1 MDRSRWTSRKFWV
14 VIITA
19 VAAVWSVVTDTEV
32 DPQTA
37 IAAATIIATW
47 LGIQGWADKA
57 EAASGISFERQ
68 LFQANMQAAYAQF
81 EQLSGASEVGNV
93 QQFPNDVVF
102 TAEQDQ
108 EFPPPRLVEDPAV
121 WADDDNDTIGPVP
134 A

>member
-14 VIITA
+14 VIISA

-81 EQLSGASEVGNV
+81 EQLTGEGPAGN
-93 QQFPNDVVF
+93 QNDVVF
-102 TAEQDQ
+102 TPEGDP
-108 EFPPPRLVEDPAV
+108 EYTGLRLVEDPA
-121 WADDDNDTIGPVP
+121 DNDIDTIDPVP

>member
-81 EQLSGASEVGNV
+81 EQLNQDQDAE
-93 QQFPNDVVF
+93 VVF
-102 TAEQDQ
+102 TPDQDLDY
-108 EFPPPRLVEDPAV
+108 PAPRLVEDL
-121 WADDDNDTIGPVP
+121 ADDDGDTIEPVP